1 MVIVAP
7 GVTVGTG
14 PWNGPL
20 GGWSFKYG
28 PTQDA
33 FDEPLAFDV
42 TFAPDVLVTFDGL
55 PHATHRSSSPDAP
68 SRRIRGWTFSMRI

>member
-7 GVTVGTG
+7 GLTVGTG
-14 PWNGPL
+14 PRNGPP

-33 FDEPLAFDV
+33 FDVPLAFDV
-42 TFAPDVLVTFDGL
+42 TLAPDVLVTFDG
-55 PHATHRSSSPDAP
+55 PPQATHRSSSPDAP
-68 SRRIRGWTFSMRI
+68 SRRRRGGTFSMRV